1 MSTIL
6 ALSID
11 TAKMATIKRGQAHY
25 WTVCRDLDLGVPGR
39 PITVQDVLS
48 RSSCTDH
55 ATVRGFMLLLARAGI
70 AEEVK
75 GSKPPAWRLLK
86 RPTRLPHLSKDGSV
100 VRSGTEAMWNAI
112 RALTSFEA
120 SELALSA
127 STEERPIALETAKT
141 YCRRLLDAG
150 YLKET
155 RTGTPGKPAAFRL
168 KPAMNTG
175 PLPPQILRTKL
186 VYDQNRQE
194 IMGLATAEEV
204 EP

>member
-11 TAKMATIKRGQAHY
+11 APKMATIKRGQAHY
-25 WTVCRDLDLGVPGR
+25 WAVCRDLDLTVPGR
-39 PITVQDVLS
+39 PITVQDILN

-55 ATVRGFMLLLARAGI
+55 STVRGFLILLARAGI
-70 AEEVK
+70 AQQEA
-75 GSKPPAWRLLK
+75 GAKPPAWRLLK
-86 RPTRLPHLSKDGSV
+86 RPTRLPRLNKYGKV

-141 YCRRLLDAG
+141 YCRRLFEAG

-155 RTGTPGKPAAFRL
+155 RTGTPGRPAVYRL
-168 KPAMNTG
+168 KPGMNTG

-186 VYDQNRQE
+186 VFDQNRGE